1 MLMIPVSYNFRNL
14 RVRWKTT
21 LMTAVAFTLVV
32 AALVVML
39 AFIKGI
45 EKACAVSGEPENVLL
60 LAKGNNDEVMSQLGL
75 RVAAQVEKEPGV
87 AAGPA
92 GQPLASRELYMV

>member
-1 MLMIPVSYNFRNL
+1 MIPASYNFRNL

-21 LMTAVAFTLVV
+21 LMTASAFTLVV

-45 EKACAVSGEPENVLL
+45 EHACAVSGEPENVLL
-60 LAKGNNDEVMSQLGL
+60 LAKGNNDEVMSQLEQ
-75 RVAAQVEKEPGV
+75 RVAAQVEHEPSV
-87 AAGPA
+87 AVDPV
-92 GQPLASRELYMV
+92 GQPLASREL